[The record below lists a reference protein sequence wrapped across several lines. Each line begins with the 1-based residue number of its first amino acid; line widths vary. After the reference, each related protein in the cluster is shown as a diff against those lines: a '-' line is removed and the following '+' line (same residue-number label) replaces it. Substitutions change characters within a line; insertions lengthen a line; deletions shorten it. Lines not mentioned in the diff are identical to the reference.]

1 MARSEIKALTD
12 FIKASRSRPQSAILK
27 EFLATI
33 VKGKHISE
41 SGSVLV
47 DRPLRHKL
55 ELFND
60 NNFLIA
66 EGFLAAGERW
76 SKEFDYFDGIAGLA
90 YRTRELQ
97 LVNDAQKN
105 PKFSERDGE
114 VPIAHIVCAPIVF
127 GESPSPFGVASFHNA
142 DIARRFTEDDV
153 ILIKAYTETLGMML
167 EISELNLECERN
179 KRVFIVHGRDR
190 APFLDLKNILRSL
203 NVEPVVMKE
212 QPKTGQEALQM
223 LEQLIHGCR
232 GGFVLMT
239 PDDVGRLK
247 VPEKGPLSPRA
258 RENVIFEAGILTSIF
273 RATNKVCF
281 VVRKPLELPSDMK
294 GLMYEEF
301 EEEINEA
308 RIKGILC
315 SWGLVE

>member
-1 MARSEIKALTD
+1 MARSEIKALSD
-12 FIKASRSRPQSAILK
+12 FIKASRSRPQSGILK

-33 VKGKHISE
+33 IKGKHICE

-47 DRPLRHKL
+47 DRPLRGKL

-66 EGFLAAGERW
+66 EGFLPGGKPW
-76 SKEFDYFDGIAGLA
+76 SKEFDYFEGIAGIA

-97 LVNDAQKN
+97 LVNDAQTN
-105 PKFSERDGE
+105 PDFSEQGGD

-127 GESPSPFGVASFHNA
+127 GGSPSPFGVASFHNA
-142 DIARRFTEDDV
+142 TVARRFSEDDV
-153 ILIKAYTETLGMML
+153 TLIKAYTETLGMML
-167 EISELNLECERN
+167 EISELNLESERS

-190 APFLDLKNILRSL
+190 TSLLELRSL
-203 NVEPVVMKE
+203 LIDLKVDPVVMQE
-212 QPKTGQEALQM
+212 QPKTGQEVLQM
-223 LEQLIHGCR
+223 VERLIHGCR

-239 PDDVGRLK
+239 PDDVGRLNAAD
-247 VPEKGPLSPRA
+247 GPLLPRA

-281 VVRKPLELPSDMK
+281 VLKKPLELPSDMK
-294 GLMYEEF
+294 GLLYEEF
-301 EEEINEA
+301 ETEINGK
-308 RIKGILC
+308 RIESILR
-315 SWGLVE
+315 SWGMVE